1 MSFNRRNIVA
11 ILGLAAIVAGGS
23 LLWPGCSPEPSKSR
37 NRRSTQIVSKT
48 SPAAQPKAKGV
59 VKTARSQLGKKYVWG
74 GESPRTGFDCSG
86 LVWWVFRQHGISL
99 PRISWRQ
106 YHVGRT
112 VRSHLAPG
120 DLVFFRS
127 SLGKGRYHVGI
138 FTGGSSFIHAPQTG
152 SFVRV
157 ESISTSKWRRRFVG
171 ARRII

>member
-1 MSFNRRNIVA
+1 MAFIRKNI
-11 ILGLAAIVAGGS
+11 ITMWLAAIVAGG
-23 LLWPGCSPEPSKSR
+23 LFFCAGCSPESSGGKHK
-37 NRRSTQIVSKT
+37 RSTRNISKT
-48 SPAAQPKAKGV
+48 SSAVAQSKAKKV

-86 LVWWVFRQHGISL
+86 LVWWAFRQHGIYL

-112 VRSHLAPG
+112 VRRHLAPG

-138 FTGGSSFIHAPQTG
+138 FAGGSSFIHAPQTG
-152 SFVRV
+152 SVVRV
-157 ESISTSKWRRRFVG
+157 ESISTSKWRGRFVG
-171 ARRII
+171 ARRVI